1 MLRKVTT
8 FFMVFVASL
17 FFTGSTYT
25 STSPTGKITF
35 ETSSIIPIVPE
46 LPATLNPVKIPQEII
61 TDQVQCLSKNIYF
74 EAATQSTAGK
84 LAVAFVTK
92 NRVDSERFPNTF
104 CEVIYEGLHWASGHP
119 KRDRC
124 QFSWYC
130 DGMGDNPRNGRA
142 WESSQSIAKWFY
154 DHQDRLMDITDGA
167 THYHADWMEKYP
179 KWAHKY
185 RKNVRIDDH
194 IFYKHSYR
202 NKKKTNELTLARL

>member
-1 MLRKVTT
+1 MKQAFILL
-8 FFMVFVASL
+8 FIFM
-17 FFTGSTYT
+17 FTGATNVGSNSTQNVSWKDWAPALPMSPPPFIQEETT
-25 STSPTGKITF
+25 SIDIEES
-35 ETSSIIPIVPE
+35 
-46 LPATLNPVKIPQEII
+46 
-61 TDQVQCLSKNIYF
+61 QCLALNIFF
-74 EAATQSTAGK
+74 EAAVESTAGK
-84 LAVAFVTK
+84 LAVAHVTL
-92 NRVDSERFPNTF
+92 NRVKSNNYPNSI
-104 CEVIYEGLHWASGHP
+104 CEVVKEGIHHSNGLP

-130 DGMGDNPRNGRA
+130 DGRDDVPRNGRS